1 MRKLGR
7 STGRFRRT
15 RGRGPPVLM
24 TTPRAA
30 PRNPAPE
37 LSSKAVKRPALT
49 ALLLVGCLLGGGLAA
64 VVAAAPGAI
73 GAVLDTTATTASE
86 PTVTLTTTT
95 TTSTTAQRIAA
106 GVTVG
111 GVAVG
116 GMTPTDAYTA
126 VRNAFERPLVI
137 LVGKHR
143 LTVSPEKLG
152 AVAYA
157 LKAID
162 RASTAAPGTAIKLDV
177 AVSRRK
183 VSAYVNRLA
192 HQFDRAPVDAQL
204 SLRRLK
210 PWLSPSRTG
219 VSLRQKPAVRLIVA
233 ALTANRRTPIRL
245 RQTAVAPKVTRANFG
260 PVIVI
265 RRSSNRLSLYRGM
278 REWRLF
284 AVATGQNTYPT
295 PLGRFQIVVK
305 WRNPWWYPPNS
316 PWAAG
321 EKPIPPGPGNP
332 LGTRWMGLSAPG
344 VGIHGTPNDGPI
356 GYAVSHACSRMHIP
370 AAARLFDRVRSGTPV
385 YIVAA

>member
-1 MRKLGR
+1 MKR
-7 STGRFRRT
+7 S
-15 RGRGPPVLM
+15 
-24 TTPRAA
+24 
-30 PRNPAPE
+30 
-37 LSSKAVKRPALT
+37 ALT
-49 ALLLVGCLLGGGLAA
+49 VLLLVGCLLGGGLAA

-73 GAVLDTTATTASE
+73 GAVLDMTATTATE

-95 TTSTTAQRIAA
+95 TTAATTTAQRIAA

-116 GMTPTDAYTA
+116 GMTTTDAYTA

-183 VSAYVNRLA
+183 VSAYVSRLA
-192 HQFDRAPVDAQL
+192 RRFDRAPVDAQL

-219 VSLRQKPAVRLIVA
+219 ISLRQKPAVRLIVA

-245 RQTAVAPKVTRANFG
+245 RQAAVAPKVTRANFG

-265 RRSSNRLSLYRGM
+265 RRSSNRLDLYRGM
-278 REWRLF
+278 SAWRLF
-284 AVATGQNTYPT
+284 AVATGQSQYPT
-295 PLGRFQIVVK
+295 PLGQRARAAWPRISAGSVRK
-305 WRNPWWYPPNS
+305 RPP
-316 PWAAG
+316 
-321 EKPIPPGPGNP
+321 
-332 LGTRWMGLSAPG
+332 
-344 VGIHGTPNDGPI
+344 
-356 GYAVSHACSRMHIP
+356 
-370 AAARLFDRVRSGTPV
+370 
-385 YIVAA
+385 